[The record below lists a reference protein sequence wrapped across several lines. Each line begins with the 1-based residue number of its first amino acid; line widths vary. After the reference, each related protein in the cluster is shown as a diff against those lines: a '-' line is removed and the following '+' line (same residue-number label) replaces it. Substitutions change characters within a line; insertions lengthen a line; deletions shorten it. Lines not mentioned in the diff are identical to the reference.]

1 MKMDVLVIGIDSA
14 SPYLI
19 QKWIDKLPNIRSF
32 FEVGSHGILKS
43 IVPPESVP
51 AWQCFATGMNPAKI
65 GVYGFL
71 YIGRDRKLKSGRT
84 TPELG
89 CFWDICSKQ
98 GMKVGI
104 FNFPGTYPPYPINGF
119 MVSGFPVPH
128 GKTWTYP
135 EALMKR
141 IDSAVGGYE
150 IDVPLSKPSDMKG
163 GEEAHLDQVQRL
175 HDKCLQTAKL
185 LIEWYD
191 PGIFA
196 MTFQGL
202 DLVQHDLWQYM
213 DRPDSPYSNAL
224 RDWYI
229 NIDNAVGEL
238 RKLVGPET
246 NVLLLSDHGST
257 PCSSALYVNR
267 LLELKGLLTL
277 TGPVKQK
284 GEVYTRLRK
293 WVLKK
298 FSPRTLATL
307 YKLTPEFISHKL
319 TYAAAIER
327 TLQGLIDNIDWNK
340 TLAFSTGGHQAHV
353 YLNYDLME
361 KQRENDAAKASK
373 KLVSKLCEMMSDL
386 TDPKTGQK
394 VSPVFHFKDQ
404 TFKGPY
410 QYDAPDLCVELYSGK
425 EKIQINPRLG
435 TKELWNLDPHFS
447 SIHSRDGFWAAMGPR
462 IKRGVNLDA
471 KLLDMSPTLLKILRV
486 DSTNDFDGQVLDG
499 VIAS

>member
-1 MKMDVLVIGIDSA
+1 
-14 SPYLI
+14 
-19 QKWIDKLPNIRSF
+19 
-32 FEVGSHGILKS
+32 
-43 IVPPESVP
+43 
-51 AWQCFATGMNPAKI
+51 
-65 GVYGFL
+65 
-71 YIGRDRKLKSGRT
+71 
-84 TPELG
+84 
-89 CFWDICSKQ
+89 
-98 GMKVGI
+98 
-104 FNFPGTYPPYPINGF
+104 
-119 MVSGFPVPH
+119 
-128 GKTWTYP
+128 
-135 EALMKR
+135 
-141 IDSAVGGYE
+141 
-150 IDVPLSKPSDMKG
+150 
-163 GEEAHLDQVQRL
+163 
-175 HDKCLQTAKL
+175 
-185 LIEWYD
+185 
-191 PGIFA
+191 
-196 MTFQGL
+196 
-202 DLVQHDLWQYM
+202 
-213 DRPDSPYSNAL
+213 
-224 RDWYI
+224 
-229 NIDNAVGEL
+229 
-238 RKLVGPET
+238 VGPET

-361 KQRENDAAKASK
+361 KQRENDIAEASK
-373 KLVSKLCEMMSDL
+373 GLVSKLCEMMSDL
-386 TDPKTGQK
+386 TDPRTGQK

-447 SIHSRDGFWAAMGPR
+447 SIHSRDGFWAAIGPR